1 MATSDSDIEQ
11 LRSQVTMTIKRGTDL
26 LGDLAALDDRLG
38 VLLPSLEELPQ
49 SEREAFVARL
59 CGYDPDMRA
68 RLAELVEGLADV
80 VAGLTATDGG
90 AAWLRHHLDRLAQG
104 DAEEAA

>member
-1 MATSDSDIEQ
+1 
-11 LRSQVTMTIKRGTDL
+11 
-26 LGDLAALDDRLG
+26 
-38 VLLPSLEELPQ
+38 
-49 SEREAFVARL
+49 
-59 CGYDPDMRA
+59 MRA